1 MSNLS
6 AKPGTFFCDHCD
18 PKFRFASEKEL
29 CDHLWLD
36 HMACGH
42 CGRVFETFELK
53 KQHDTE
59 AHNRCA
65 VCYRFFVSSAELK
78 QHRETHQVEPSI
90 IQSPVVEPSVVH
102 PLPAKPEPIPSLQR
116 ASKQLY
122 QWTWKYARKYISAV
136 RPSIGRKSPHE
147 MRNHPS
153 HSSYTD

>member
-18 PKFRFASEKEL
+18 PKVRFASEKEL

-65 VCYRFFVSSAELK
+65 VCYRFFVSMNMEIRKEVHISRGVLVLAERVPTK
-78 QHRETHQVEPSI
+78 REI
-90 IQSPVVEPSVVH
+90 IPVTRVTPTTRPVIFAPYPPRPTFAPV
-102 PLPAKPEPIPSLQR
+102 PEN
-116 ASKQLY
+116 K
-122 QWTWKYARKYISAV
+122 
-136 RPSIGRKSPHE
+136 
-147 MRNHPS
+147 
-153 HSSYTD
+153 

>member
-18 PKFRFASEKEL
+18 PKVRFSSEKEL

-65 VCYRFFVSSAELK
+65 ACYRFFVSSAELK

-122 QWTWKYARKYISAV
+122 Q
-136 RPSIGRKSPHE
+136 
-147 MRNHPS
+147 
-153 HSSYTD
+153 